1 MWCETRKSGLG
12 IIWIRIRISTDTDCY
27 RETTLSV
34 ACFSAWWLRMR
45 KKYLTLK
52 RLTLGSIRKVIPPSW
67 CRCREWREGGG
78 EVGWGWWNLSLE
90 FLICGSISKQ
100 FGLRWKAFVLL
111 DKMRYILWVVA
122 LLEVCDVTKHG
133 RRRGRQEL
141 EIRYRL
147 QKLIIVCTW
156 HAK

>member
-34 ACFSAWWLRMR
+34 ACFSAWWLRMK

-67 CRCREWREGGG
+67 CKCREWRGGG
-78 EVGWGWWNLSLE
+78 WCWWNFSLE
-90 FLICGSISKQ
+90 LLQYFKTS
-100 FGLRWKAFVLL
+100 LRSVESLCSSRQ
-111 DKMRYILWVVA
+111 DEVYILWVVA
-122 LLEVCDVTKHG
+122 LLGVCDVTKHG
-133 RRRGRQEL
+133 RHLGRQEL

>member
-34 ACFSAWWLRMR
+34 ACFSAWRLRMK

-67 CRCREWREGGG
+67 CKCREWRGGG
-78 EVGWGWWNLSLE
+78 GWGWWNLSLE
-90 FLICGSISKQ
+90 FLICDSISKQ

-122 LLEVCDVTKHG
+122 LLEVCYVTKHG
-133 RRRGRQEL
+133 RHLGRQEL